1 MSENRGGEYTLGEE
15 IANGVTHGVG
25 AALSIVGLVILVT
38 LASIYGDTRRI
49 VCVSIY
55 GASLV
60 LLFLS
65 STFYHSIR
73 SPKLKRLFKQIDHSA
88 IYLLI
93 AGSYTPF
100 TLVSI
105 RGGWGWTLF
114 GLIWGLTIAGV
125 TLKFF
130 YLYRYRV
137 LSVLFYLAMGWLA
150 VIAIKP
156 LLASVPIGG
165 IKLIVAGGLCY
176 TVGTVFYV
184 WKRLPYGHA
193 IWHLFVLGG
202 SACHYF
208 SVLLYVLPPAP

>member
-1 MSENRGGEYTLGEE
+1 MSDNRWGEYSLGEE

-25 AALSIVGLVILVT
+25 AALSIAGLVILVT
-38 LASIYGDTRRI
+38 LASFYGDTRRI
-49 VCVSIY
+49 VCFSIY

-65 STFYHSIR
+65 STFYHSFR
-73 SPKLKRLFKQIDHSA
+73 SPKLKRVFKQIDHSA

-114 GLIWGLTIAGV
+114 GLIWGFTIAGV

-130 YLYRYRV
+130 YLYRFRV

-156 LLASVPIGG
+156 LLASVPLGG